1 MQIYNNLIR
10 HLRQQKNGMRQLNS
24 YAASLLG
31 LLFSLAIVFWVED
44 VLLRKLFTGLSVV
57 FTLLVFSAFSEKA
70 ISNDTE

>member
-1 MQIYNNLIR
+1 MTIWFDICGNK
-10 HLRQQKNGMRQLNS
+10 KNGMRQFNS

-31 LLFSLAIVFWVED
+31 LVISLAIVFWVED

>member
-1 MQIYNNLIR
+1 
-10 HLRQQKNGMRQLNS
+10 MRQFNS

-31 LLFSLAIVFWVED
+31 LVISLAIVFWVED
-44 VLLRKLFTGLSVV
+44 VLLRKLFTGISVV

>member
-1 MQIYNNLIR
+1 MTFWFDICGNK
-10 HLRQQKNGMRQLNS
+10 KNGMRQLNS

-31 LLFSLAIVFWVED
+31 LVISLAIVFWVED

>member
-1 MQIYNNLIR
+1 
-10 HLRQQKNGMRQLNS
+10 MRQLNS

-31 LLFSLAIVFWVED
+31 LVISLAIVFWVED